1 MLLKELNEKE
11 AQGFLKLATEFI
23 NVDGNID
30 VEEKQIIDKYSK
42 ELSTIIAVD
51 SMNIEEAKEVLREA
65 SQRIKNIVYFELLG
79 LAIVDGE
86 YENTEIDFL
95 EDLSKDF
102 DIDRAD
108 KFRYANFYFDIDKIK
123 ELSEVE
129 LDEKLKDVVK

>member
-1 MLLKELNEKE
+1 M
-11 AQGFLKLATEFI
+11 
-23 NVDGNID
+23 
-30 VEEKQIIDKYSK
+30 
-42 ELSTIIAVD
+42 
-51 SMNIEEAKEVLREA
+51 
-65 SQRIKNIVYFELLG
+65 LG
-79 LAIVDGE
+79 LALVDGE